1 MSFRTEDKKVLKK
14 LAFLLYGL
22 IVLLSLFTVASYT
35 WFSLSRTP
43 EVSDLGL
50 YINTPVGM
58 ELAADP
64 AAEEWTL
71 QLNFF
76 DLMQEEGVLKPVTWS
91 ENSQCFY
98 AVSYGVDGRMSNTA
112 KLEKL
117 NDERHTN
124 KKNAD
129 GHYVM
134 ATFYARTGEPI
145 KVSLSPAVEVSEG
158 IEGAGTY
165 VIGTPVWNEQ
175 ELLHDNGGSGAQY
188 AIRLGF
194 HIQKTDL
201 EGNDLEEPP
210 VFYVYEP
217 NSDRHVEKG
226 DGYIETPS
234 VDGTTNLVPDDRLII
249 QTTSSWSEAMPVQ
262 KKVVIKQMGEFQ
274 ADTSLFTL
282 EKDQL
287 ARITLYVWLEGQDI
301 DCTNMIGH
309 KCQIVAS
316 VQFDAEYNAHTG
328 LETIE

>member
-1 MSFRTEDKKVLKK
+1 MNFRTEDKKVVKK
-14 LAFLLYGL
+14 LALLFYGL

-43 EVSDLGL
+43 AVSDLGL
-50 YINTPVGM
+50 YVNTPVGM
-58 ELAADP
+58 EIATDLQ
-64 AAEEWTL
+64 AEEWSL

-76 DLMQEEGVLKPVTWS
+76 DIVQDETVLKPVTWS

-98 AVSYGVDGRMSNTA
+98 AISYGVDGRMSHTA

-124 KKNAD
+124 KSNAD

-134 ATFYARTGEPI
+134 ATFYARTSEPI

-165 VIGTPVWNEQ
+165 VIGTPVWNDQ
-175 ELLHDNGGSGAQY
+175 ELLHDNGGNGAQY
-188 AIRLGF
+188 AIRVGF
-194 HIQKTDL
+194 RIQKTDL
-201 EGNDLEEPP
+201 DGNDLEEPP
-210 VFYVYEP
+210 AFYIYEP
-217 NSDRHVEKG
+217 NSDRHVTHG
-226 DGYIETPS
+226 DGYLATPS
-234 VDGTTNLVPDDRLII
+234 VDGTTGLVPDDRLII

-274 ADTSLFTL
+274 SDTTLFTL
-282 EKDQL
+282 EKNEL
-287 ARITLYVWLEGQDI
+287 ARITMYIWLEGQDV
-301 DCTNMIGH
+301 DCTNIIGH
-309 KCQIVAS
+309 KSQIVAS
-316 VQFDAEYNAHTG
+316 VQFDAEYHAHTG